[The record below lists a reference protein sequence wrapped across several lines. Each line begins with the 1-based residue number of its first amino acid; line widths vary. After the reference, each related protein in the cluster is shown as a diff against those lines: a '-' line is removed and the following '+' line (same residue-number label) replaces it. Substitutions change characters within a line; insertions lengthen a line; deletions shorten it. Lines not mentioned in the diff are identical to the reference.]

1 MAFEDGVFPTFY
13 DEAVEDKKATEEAGV
28 PVFKDVL
35 YIKIVVPN
43 QIDCVP
49 RPATDAD
56 KKRFPKSWEAYRT
69 GKEAPMDG
77 YPVDQWPQISVSE
90 KRVLDANQIKTVEQ
104 LAEVADSGLHR
115 LGPGGMNL
123 KKRAQKFLNSRTE
136 NEALR
141 RSNQELASKNAE
153 LEERIRRLENKQE
166 LTPPPVAEP
175 EQPERRRFQG

>member
-13 DEAVEDKKATEEAGV
+13 DEAVEDKRATEEQGV

-56 KKRFPKSWEAYRT
+56 KKRFPKSWEAYQT
-69 GKEAPMDG
+69 GKEVPQEG
-77 YPVDQWPQISVSE
+77 YPVDQWPQVSVSE
-90 KRVLDANQIKTVEQ
+90 RKVLDANQIKTVEQ

-115 LGPGGMNL
+115 LGPGAMNL

-136 NEALR
+136 VETLR
-141 RSNQELASKNAE
+141 RSNQELADKIAK
-153 LEERIRRLENKQE
+153 LEETIQNMGSAQPA
-166 LTPPPVAEP
+166 PPPPPEP
-175 EQPERRRFQG
+175 EQQERRRFQG